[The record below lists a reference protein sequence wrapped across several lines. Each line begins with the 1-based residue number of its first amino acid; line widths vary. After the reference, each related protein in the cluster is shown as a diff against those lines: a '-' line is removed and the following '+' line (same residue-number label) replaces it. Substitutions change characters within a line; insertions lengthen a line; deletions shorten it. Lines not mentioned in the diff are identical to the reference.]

1 MGTIIEFP
9 TRPQDIGVN
18 YYGLELFVESCC
30 KLLDTLPLE
39 TRHTTKDEF
48 NRFSRT
54 ADSVHG
60 RMPRGAQQ
68 RIERPR
74 AARFGGRSFCW
85 RDANQGSLKR
95 EPDLVIA
102 QQR

>member
-39 TRHTTKDEF
+39 TRHTTKEEF
-48 NRFSRT
+48 NRLVERLIQFMDECQEVR
-54 ADSVHG
+54 G
-60 RMPRGAQQ
+60 R
-68 RIERPR
+68 E
-74 AARFGGRSFCW
+74 
-85 RDANQGSLKR
+85 
-95 EPDLVIA
+95 
-102 QQR
+102 